1 MKKIKGQQY
10 QGPEILEKPLFMPFH
25 VSLKPG
31 LELPRMSVMGQWS
44 WGASS
49 YLGRGWGA
57 LGRDP
62 APSEL
67 RRTLRR
73 SSDNL
78 PGWFLG
84 RVARRAFAYE

>member
-1 MKKIKGQQY
+1 
-10 QGPEILEKPLFMPFH
+10 
-25 VSLKPG
+25 
-31 LELPRMSVMGQWS
+31 MGQWS

-84 RVARRAFAYE
+84 RVARRAFAYVFLIYICQVYLSLQSVFI